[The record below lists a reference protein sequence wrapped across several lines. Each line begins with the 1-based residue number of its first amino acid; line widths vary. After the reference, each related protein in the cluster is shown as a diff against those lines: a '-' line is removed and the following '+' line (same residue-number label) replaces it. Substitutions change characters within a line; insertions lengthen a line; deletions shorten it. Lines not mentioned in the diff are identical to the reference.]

1 MRSDVWKDDGD
12 AAGRRFWKDF
22 YWWILE
28 EWWGA
33 ILGGKMMLYGY

>member
-1 MRSDVWKDDGD
+1 MMRSDVWKDG
-12 AAGRRFWKDF
+12 

-33 ILGGKMMLYGY
+33 ILGGKMMLCGY